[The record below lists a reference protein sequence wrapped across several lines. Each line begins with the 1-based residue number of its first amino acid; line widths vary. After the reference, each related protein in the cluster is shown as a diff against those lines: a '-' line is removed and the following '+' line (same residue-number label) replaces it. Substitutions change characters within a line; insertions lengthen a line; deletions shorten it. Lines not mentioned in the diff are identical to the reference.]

1 MPRRLHP
8 VLVTAVAL
16 LIAGCGGKTTDAPP
30 AAAAASAEPAPATA
44 RSGEF
49 GVAVCDDF
57 LRRYAACI
65 ERAPAEAQGSMRT
78 ALDTWRGTWKPLL
91 ANPLLRDVL
100 VQSCTTAAGTVEGQL
115 RGYGC

>member
-8 VLVTAVAL
+8 VLVTAFAL
-16 LIAGCGGKTTDAPP
+16 LMAGCGGESTEAPP
-30 AAAAASAEPAPATA
+30 AAAAEPAPAAT

-78 ALDTWRGTWKPLL
+78 ALETWRGTWKPLL

-115 RGYGC
+115 RGHGC